1 MARPPRWGSSGS
13 GAGAAAWSCHVL
25 GRRKYTHEQAYK
37 EGEKTRHGRTDMQTP
52 WQTYNNYK
60 ISLQLAASFNVS
72 FSRLGLIIFSF
83 LICIFN
89 LIRMRLYAAQ
99 QSLCPCGCSSCKL
112 NTRTHR
118 HNITKNVDVWWLA
131 KKKKEEYEKNL
142 RVSADLHM
150 FNPGFVTRQREV
162 LSHVC
167 TIVFVPLVTRFRP
180 RQTGCLSV
188 CYAWIITIIK
198 VPTETEKKK
207 NLSQF
212 SFLLVRA

>member
-1 MARPPRWGSSGS
+1 MFWAD
-13 GAGAAAWSCHVL
+13 ANTH
-25 GRRKYTHEQAYK
+25 THEQAYK

-180 RQTGCLSV
+180 RQTVCLS
-188 CYAWIITIIK
+188 ATL
-198 VPTETEKKK
+198 E
-207 NLSQF
+207 
-212 SFLLVRA
+212 